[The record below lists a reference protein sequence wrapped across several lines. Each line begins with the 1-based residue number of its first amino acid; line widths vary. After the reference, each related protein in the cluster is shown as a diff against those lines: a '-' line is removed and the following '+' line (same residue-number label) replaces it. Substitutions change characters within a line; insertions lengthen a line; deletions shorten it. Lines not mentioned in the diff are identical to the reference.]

1 MHNLLRWVLTI
12 FLFTLLVLVRAFQNQ
27 LFYDPFI
34 HHFSNDFLNTPTPND
49 YNIVKLFASLL
60 FRYLINSIISLAIIY
75 VIFHKKALVKFSIK
89 FYIIAFIFLGLCYF
103 ILLKMEM
110 FDGYLLTFY
119 IRRFLI
125 HPVFVLI
132 LVPAFYYQQKLI
144 IQNKKI

>member
-1 MHNLLRWVLTI
+1 MSKTVRWILVI
-12 FLFTLLVLVRAFQNQ
+12 SLFVLLVLVRAFQKY

-34 HHFSNDFLNTPTPND
+34 HYFASDFLVKPIPEYNTL
-49 YNIVKLFASLL
+49 KLFSSLL

-75 VIFHKKALVKFSIK
+75 VIFQKKGLVRFSIK
-89 FYIIAFIFLGLCYF
+89 FYIAAFIFLGVFYF

-110 FDGYLLTFY
+110 LDDYLLTFY

-132 LVPAFYYQQKLI
+132 LVPSFYYQRNLVTQI
-144 IQNKKI
+144 KKS